1 MFVGKYKA
9 LDRQTDTIQFY
20 YTDFAMKSQTCTVG
34 DQLYC
39 QEAHTLTIVHD
50 SMLQE
55 QSRAAPESASGAHV
69 FAPSASQGQTT
80 LFAFHELWN
89 SHWNFVYRLSSF
101 HSTLLHLLNH
111 AGQERTCTK
120 RACV

>member
-1 MFVGKYKA
+1 MFAGRYKA
-9 LDRQTDTIQFY
+9 LDREKDTIQFY
-20 YTDFAMKSQTCTVG
+20 FTDFAMKLQTCTVG

-55 QSRAAPESASGAHV
+55 QSKDAPESASGACV
-69 FAPSASQGQTT
+69 YAPSASEGQTT
-80 LFAFHELWN
+80 LFAFHELWD
-89 SHWNFVYRLSSF
+89 SHWNFVYQLSPF

-111 AGQERTCTK
+111 AGQERTCT
-120 RACV
+120 

>member
-1 MFVGKYKA
+1 MSVGRYKA

-20 YTDFAMKSQTCTVG
+20 YTDFAMKSQTCTEG

-55 QSRAAPESASGAHV
+55 QSKADPESAPGACV
-69 FAPSASQGQTT
+69 YAPSASEGQTT
-80 LFAFHELWN
+80 LFAFHELRN
-89 SHWNFVYRLSSF
+89 SHWNSVYWFSPF
-101 HSTLLHLLNH
+101 HSTLLHLIH
-111 AGQERTCTK
+111 AGQERTCT
-120 RACV
+120 